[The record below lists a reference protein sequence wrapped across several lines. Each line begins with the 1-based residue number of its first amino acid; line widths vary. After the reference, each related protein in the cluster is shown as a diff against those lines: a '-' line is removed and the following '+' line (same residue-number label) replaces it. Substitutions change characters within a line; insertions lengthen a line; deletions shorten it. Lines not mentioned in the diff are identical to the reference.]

1 MGSGKPTHA
10 LTLILDTVRCKHDP
24 TRCIWTLEWGNCL
37 FQMASFVLSWVSA
50 GNQEGKQTMV
60 FLFFFLLLQCWHSR
74 RGRKGWKQRKPT
86 KSESLLHLNVIPS
99 YVCPV
104 FQDTRTWTSILS
116 AVLNQSRLFVALWCI
131 CCCSDIGEAVR
142 KAFDC
147 LFALKLCFGLHT
159 PQLILFALQCFSKK
173 NKKHKFWVLCKPYQE
188 YNT

>member
-24 TRCIWTLEWGNCL
+24 TRCTWTLEWGNCL

-60 FLFFFLLLQCWHSR
+60 FLFFLLLLQCWHSR

-116 AVLNQSRLFVALWCI
+116 AVLKADCLLHFGVFA
-131 CCCSDIGEAVR
+131 AVLTLEKLL

>member
-1 MGSGKPTHA
+1 MTQHGAYERWSEVIVYFRWLH
-10 LTLILDTVRCKHDP
+10 LFCRECQ
-24 TRCIWTLEWGNCL
+24 LEIKKANRQW
-37 FQMASFVLSWVSA
+37 FFYS
-50 GNQEGKQTMV
+50 
-60 FLFFFLLLQCWHSR
+60 FFLLLQCWHSR

-159 PQLILFALQCFSKK
+159 PQLFIFALQCFSKK
-173 NKKHKFWVLCKPYQE
+173 NKRHKFWVLCKPYQE